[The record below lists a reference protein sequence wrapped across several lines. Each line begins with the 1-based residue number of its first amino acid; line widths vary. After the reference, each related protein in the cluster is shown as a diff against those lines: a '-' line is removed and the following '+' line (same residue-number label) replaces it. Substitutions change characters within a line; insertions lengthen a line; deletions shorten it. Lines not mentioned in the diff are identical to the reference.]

1 MHYLGTVVELHREP
15 EKPQLIIEHREA
27 NATIGGQAML
37 ELQIKGYPKP
47 KVKLTKEGRQIEASS
62 KYK

>member
-1 MHYLGTVVELHREP
+1 MVELHREP
-15 EKPQLIIEHREA
+15 EKPALVIENRVA

-47 KVKLTKEGRQIEASS
+47 KVKLTKEGKEIEASS